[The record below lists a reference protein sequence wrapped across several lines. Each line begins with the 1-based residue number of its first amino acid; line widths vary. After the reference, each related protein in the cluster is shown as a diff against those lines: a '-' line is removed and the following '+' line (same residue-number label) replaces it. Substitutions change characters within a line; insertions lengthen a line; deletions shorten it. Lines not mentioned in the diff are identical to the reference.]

1 MVKQAVESY
10 ETSAMTEQ
18 SSDQS
23 PRQLCTVL
31 KIIPGMA
38 TSDGAGVS
46 LTRYIGSAQL
56 DHLDPFLMLDFFE
69 SDNPDDYIAGFPAH
83 PHRGFETVTY
93 LLAGR
98 MRHEDSTGHGG
109 VIEAGGIQWMSA
121 GRGIIHSEMPEQEH
135 GRLAGFQLW
144 VNLPGR
150 LKMSSPDYRE
160 FLADD
165 IPEEVRDNGVTIRV
179 ITGTTSGGTQG
190 PVANVVTRPLYL
202 DVSMPPGS
210 EFIESLLPD
219 QSAFVFVIDG
229 AITIGRRTTQNNRTI
244 SSRQLAVLG
253 PGKQVNVV
261 ADDDACRFLLV
272 AADPIGEP
280 VSRHGPFVMNTH
292 EEIIQAV
299 HDFNAGSF

>member
-1 MVKQAVESY
+1 
-10 ETSAMTEQ
+10 MTEQ
-18 SSDQS
+18 SSDRS
-23 PRQLCTVL
+23 TSQLRTVL
-31 KIIPGMA
+31 KIISGVA

-46 LTRYIGSAQL
+46 LTRYIGSTQL

-98 MRHEDSTGHGG
+98 MRHEDSAGHGG

-121 GRGIIHSEMPEQEH
+121 GGGIIHSEMPEQEH

-150 LKMSSPDYRE
+150 LKMSPPDYRE
-160 FLADD
+160 FPADD
-165 IPEEVRDNGVTIRV
+165 IPEEVRDNGVKIRV
-179 ITGTTSGGTQG
+179 ITGTTSGGTRG

-202 DVSMPPGS
+202 DVSMPLGS
-210 EFIESLLPD
+210 EFIESLRPD

-229 AITIGRRTTQNNRTI
+229 AITIGGRETQNSHTV

-253 PGKQVNVV
+253 PGKQVNVL

-272 AADPIGEP
+272 AGDPIGEP

-299 HDFNAGSF
+299 RDFNAGSF

>member
-1 MVKQAVESY
+1 
-10 ETSAMTEQ
+10 MTEQ
-18 SSDQS
+18 SSDRS
-23 PRQLCTVL
+23 PSQLRTVL

-46 LTRYIGSAQL
+46 LTRYIGSMQL

-98 MRHEDSTGHGG
+98 MRHEDSAGHGG
-109 VIEAGGIQWMSA
+109 VIEPGGIQWMSA

-150 LKMSSPDYRE
+150 LKMSPPDYRE
-160 FLADD
+160 FPADD
-165 IPEEVRDNGVTIRV
+165 IPEEIRDDGVKIRV
-179 ITGTTSGGTQG
+179 ITGATSGGTQG

-210 EFIESLLPD
+210 EFIESLRPD

-229 AITIGRRTTQNNRTI
+229 TITIGGRETQNSRTV

-261 ADDDACRFLLV
+261 ADDHACRFLLV
-272 AADPIGEP
+272 AGDPIGESI
-280 VSRHGPFVMNTH
+280 SRHGPFVMNTH

-299 HDFNAGSF
+299 HDFNAGKF

>member
-1 MVKQAVESY
+1 
-10 ETSAMTEQ
+10 MTEQ
-18 SSDQS
+18 SSDRS
-23 PRQLCTVL
+23 TSQLRTVL
-31 KIIPGMA
+31 KIISGVA

-46 LTRYIGSAQL
+46 LTRYIGSTQL

-144 VNLPGR
+144 VNLPSR
-150 LKMSSPDYRE
+150 LKMSPPDYRE
-160 FLADD
+160 FPADD
-165 IPEEVRDNGVTIRV
+165 IPEEVRDNGARIRV
-179 ITGTTSGGTQG
+179 ITGTTSGGTRG

-202 DVSMPPGS
+202 DISMPPGS
-210 EFIESLLPD
+210 EFIESLRPD

-229 AITIGRRTTQNNRTI
+229 AITIGGRETQNSRTV

-253 PGKQVNVV
+253 PGKQVNVL
-261 ADDDACRFLLV
+261 ADDHACRFLLV
-272 AADPIGEP
+272 AGDPIGEP

>member
-1 MVKQAVESY
+1 
-10 ETSAMTEQ
+10 
-18 SSDQS
+18 
-23 PRQLCTVL
+23 
-31 KIIPGMA
+31 
-38 TSDGAGVS
+38 
-46 LTRYIGSAQL
+46 
-56 DHLDPFLMLDFFE
+56 MLDFFE

-160 FLADD
+160 FPADD

-202 DVSMPPGS
+202 DVSMPPDS

-229 AITIGRRTTQNNRTI
+229 AISIGGRTTQNHRTV

>member
-1 MVKQAVESY
+1 
-10 ETSAMTEQ
+10 MTEQ
-18 SSDQS
+18 TSDRS
-23 PRQLCTVL
+23 TSQLRTVL
-31 KIIPGMA
+31 KIISGVA

-46 LTRYIGSAQL
+46 LTRYIGSTQL

-144 VNLPGR
+144 VNLPSR
-150 LKMSSPDYRE
+150 LKMSAPDYRE
-160 FLADD
+160 FPADD
-165 IPEEVRDNGVTIRV
+165 IPEEIRDNGVKIRV
-179 ITGTTSGGTQG
+179 ITGTTSGGTRG

-202 DVSMPPGS
+202 DISMPPGS
-210 EFIESLLPD
+210 EFIESLRPD

-229 AITIGRRTTQNNRTI
+229 AITIGGRETQNSRTV

-253 PGKQVNVV
+253 PGKQVNVL
-261 ADDDACRFLLV
+261 ADDHACRFLLV
-272 AADPIGEP
+272 AGDPIGEP

-299 HDFNAGSF
+299 RDFNAGNF

>member
-1 MVKQAVESY
+1 
-10 ETSAMTEQ
+10 MTEQ
-18 SSDQS
+18 TSDRS
-23 PRQLCTVL
+23 TSQLRTVL
-31 KIIPGMA
+31 KIISGVA

-46 LTRYIGSAQL
+46 LTRYIGSTQL

-144 VNLPGR
+144 VNLPSR
-150 LKMSSPDYRE
+150 LKMSPPDYRE
-160 FLADD
+160 FPADD
-165 IPEEVRDNGVTIRV
+165 IPEEIRDNGVKIRV
-179 ITGTTSGGTQG
+179 ITGTTSGGTRG

-202 DVSMPPGS
+202 DISMPRAVN
-210 EFIESLLPD
+210 LLSHCD
-219 QSAFVFVIDG
+219 QI
-229 AITIGRRTTQNNRTI
+229 NRL
-244 SSRQLAVLG
+244 S
-253 PGKQVNVV
+253 
-261 ADDDACRFLLV
+261 CLLLT
-272 AADPIGEP
+272 AL
-280 VSRHGPFVMNTH
+280 
-292 EEIIQAV
+292 
-299 HDFNAGSF
+299 

>member
-1 MVKQAVESY
+1 
-10 ETSAMTEQ
+10 MTEQ
-18 SSDQS
+18 SSDRS
-23 PRQLCTVL
+23 PSQLRTVL

-46 LTRYIGSAQL
+46 LTRYIGSMQL

-93 LLAGR
+93 LLTGR
-98 MRHEDSTGHGG
+98 MRHEDSAGHGG
-109 VIEAGGIQWMSA
+109 VIEPGGIQWMSA

-150 LKMSSPDYRE
+150 LKMSPPDYRE
-160 FLADD
+160 FPADD
-165 IPEEVRDNGVTIRV
+165 IPEEIRDDGVKIRV
-179 ITGTTSGGTQG
+179 ITGATSGGTQG

-210 EFIESLLPD
+210 EFIESLRPD

-229 AITIGRRTTQNNRTI
+229 TITIGGRETQNSRTV

-261 ADDDACRFLLV
+261 ADDHACRFLLV
-272 AADPIGEP
+272 AGDPIGESI
-280 VSRHGPFVMNTH
+280 SRHGPFVMNTH

-299 HDFNAGSF
+299 HDFNAGNF

>member
-1 MVKQAVESY
+1 
-10 ETSAMTEQ
+10 MTEQ
-18 SSDQS
+18 SSDRS
-23 PRQLCTVL
+23 TSQLRTVL
-31 KIIPGMA
+31 KIISGVA

-46 LTRYIGSAQL
+46 LTRYIGSTQL

-150 LKMSSPDYRE
+150 LKMSPPDYRE
-160 FLADD
+160 FPADD
-165 IPEEVRDNGVTIRV
+165 IPEEVCDNGVKIRV

-202 DVSMPPGS
+202 DISMPPGS
-210 EFIESLLPD
+210 EFIESLRPD

-229 AITIGRRTTQNNRTI
+229 AITIGGRETQNSRTV

-253 PGKQVNVV
+253 PGKQVNVL
-261 ADDDACRFLLV
+261 ADDHACRFLLV
-272 AADPIGEP
+272 AGDPIGEP

-299 HDFNAGSF
+299 RDFNAGSF

>member
-1 MVKQAVESY
+1 
-10 ETSAMTEQ
+10 MTEQ
-18 SSDQS
+18 SSDRS
-23 PRQLCTVL
+23 PSQLRTVL
-31 KIIPGMA
+31 KIIPGVA

-46 LTRYIGSAQL
+46 LTRYIGSMQL

-93 LLAGR
+93 LLTGR
-98 MRHEDSTGHGG
+98 MRHEDSAGHGG
-109 VIEAGGIQWMSA
+109 VIEPGGIQWMSA

-150 LKMSSPDYRE
+150 LKMSPPDYRE
-160 FLADD
+160 FPADD
-165 IPEEVRDNGVTIRV
+165 IPEEIRDDGVKIRV
-179 ITGTTSGGTQG
+179 ITGATSGGTQG
-190 PVANVVTRPLYL
+190 PVANVVTQPLYL

-210 EFIESLLPD
+210 EFIESLRPD

-229 AITIGRRTTQNNRTI
+229 TITIGGRETQNSRTV

-261 ADDDACRFLLV
+261 ADDHACRFLLV
-272 AADPIGEP
+272 AGDPIGEP
-280 VSRHGPFVMNTH
+280 ISRHGPFVMNTH

-299 HDFNAGSF
+299 HDFNAGKF

>member
-1 MVKQAVESY
+1 
-10 ETSAMTEQ
+10 MTEQ
-18 SSDQS
+18 SSDQLPS
-23 PRQLCTVL
+23 DMRTVL
-31 KIIPGMA
+31 KIIPGVA

-46 LTRYIGSAQL
+46 LTRYIGSMQL

-98 MRHEDSTGHGG
+98 MRHEDSAGHGG
-109 VIEAGGIQWMSA
+109 VIEPGGIQWMSA

-150 LKMSSPDYRE
+150 LKMSPPDYRE
-160 FLADD
+160 FPADD
-165 IPEEVRDNGVTIRV
+165 IPEEIRDDGVKIRV
-179 ITGTTSGGTQG
+179 ITGATSGGTQG

-210 EFIESLLPD
+210 EFIESLRPD
-219 QSAFVFVIDG
+219 QSAFVFVING
-229 AITIGRRTTQNNRTI
+229 TITIGGRETQNSRTV

-253 PGKQVNVV
+253 PGKQVNVL
-261 ADDDACRFLLV
+261 ADDHACRFLLV
-272 AADPIGEP
+272 AGDPIGEP
-280 VSRHGPFVMNTH
+280 ISRHGPFVMNTH

-299 HDFNAGSF
+299 HDFNAGNF

>member
-1 MVKQAVESY
+1 
-10 ETSAMTEQ
+10 MTEQ
-18 SSDQS
+18 TSDRS
-23 PRQLCTVL
+23 TSQLRTVL
-31 KIIPGMA
+31 KIISGVA

-46 LTRYIGSAQL
+46 LTRYIGSTQL

-144 VNLPGR
+144 VNLPSR
-150 LKMSSPDYRE
+150 LKMSAPDYRE
-160 FLADD
+160 FPADD
-165 IPEEVRDNGVTIRV
+165 IPQEVRDNGVTIRV

-210 EFIESLLPD
+210 EFIESLRPD

-229 AITIGRRTTQNNRTI
+229 AITIGGRETQNSHTV

-253 PGKQVNVV
+253 PGKQVNVL
-261 ADDDACRFLLV
+261 ADDHACRFLLV
-272 AADPIGEP
+272 AGDPIGEP

-299 HDFNAGSF
+299 RDFNAGNF

>member
-1 MVKQAVESY
+1 
-10 ETSAMTEQ
+10 MTEQ
-18 SSDQS
+18 TSDRS
-23 PRQLCTVL
+23 TSQLRTVL
-31 KIIPGMA
+31 KIISGVA

-46 LTRYIGSAQL
+46 LTRYIGSTQL

-98 MRHEDSTGHGG
+98 MRHEDSAGHGG

-160 FLADD
+160 FPADD
-165 IPEEVRDNGVTIRV
+165 IPEEIRDNGVKIRV
-179 ITGTTSGGTQG
+179 ITGTTSGGTRG

-202 DVSMPPGS
+202 DISMPPGS
-210 EFIESLLPD
+210 EFIESLRPD

-229 AITIGRRTTQNNRTI
+229 AITIGGRETQNSHTV

-253 PGKQVNVV
+253 PGKQVNVL
-261 ADDDACRFLLV
+261 ADDHACRFLLV
-272 AADPIGEP
+272 AGDPIGEP

>member
-1 MVKQAVESY
+1 
-10 ETSAMTEQ
+10 MTEQ
-18 SSDQS
+18 TSDRS
-23 PRQLCTVL
+23 TSQLRTVL
-31 KIIPGMA
+31 KIISGVA

-46 LTRYIGSAQL
+46 LTRYIGSTQL

-144 VNLPGR
+144 VNLPSR
-150 LKMSSPDYRE
+150 LKMSPPDYRE
-160 FLADD
+160 FPADD
-165 IPEEVRDNGVTIRV
+165 IPEEIRDNGVKIRV
-179 ITGTTSGGTQG
+179 ITGTTSGGTRG

-210 EFIESLLPD
+210 EFIESLRPD

-229 AITIGRRTTQNNRTI
+229 AITIGGRETQNSHTV

-253 PGKQVNVV
+253 PGKQVNVL
-261 ADDDACRFLLV
+261 ADDHACRFLLV
-272 AADPIGEP
+272 AGDPIGEP

-299 HDFNAGSF
+299 RDFNAGSF

>member
-1 MVKQAVESY
+1 MKQ
-10 ETSAMTEQ
+10 Q
-18 SSDQS
+18 SSDQLPS
-23 PRQLCTVL
+23 DIRTVL
-31 KIIPGMA
+31 KIISGMA

-93 LLAGR
+93 LLAGK

-150 LKMSSPDYRE
+150 LKMSPPDYRE
-160 FLADD
+160 FPADD
-165 IPEEVRDNGVTIRV
+165 IPEEVRDNGARIRV
-179 ITGTTSGGTQG
+179 ITGTTSGGTRG

-202 DVSMPPGS
+202 DVSMTPDS

-229 AITIGRRTTQNNRTI
+229 TITIGERGTKNSRRV

-253 PGKQVNVV
+253 HGKQVTVV
-261 ADDDACRFLLV
+261 ADDHACRFLLV
-272 AADPIGEP
+272 AGDPIGEP
-280 VSRHGPFVMNTH
+280 ISRHGPFVMNTH

-299 HDFNAGSF
+299 HDFNAGNF

>member
-1 MVKQAVESY
+1 
-10 ETSAMTEQ
+10 MTEQ
-18 SSDQS
+18 TSDRS
-23 PRQLCTVL
+23 TSQLRTVL
-31 KIIPGMA
+31 KIISGVA

-46 LTRYIGSAQL
+46 LTRYIGSTQL

-144 VNLPGR
+144 VNLPSR
-150 LKMSSPDYRE
+150 LKMSPPDYRE
-160 FLADD
+160 FPADD
-165 IPEEVRDNGVTIRV
+165 IPEEIRDNGVKIRV
-179 ITGTTSGGTQG
+179 ITGTTSGGTRG

-202 DVSMPPGS
+202 DISMPPGS
-210 EFIESLLPD
+210 EFIESLRPD

-229 AITIGRRTTQNNRTI
+229 AITIGGRETQNSRTV

-253 PGKQVNVV
+253 PGKQVNVL
-261 ADDDACRFLLV
+261 ADDHACRFLLV
-272 AADPIGEP
+272 AGDPIGEP

-299 HDFNAGSF
+299 RDFNAGSF

>member
-1 MVKQAVESY
+1 
-10 ETSAMTEQ
+10 MTEQ
-18 SSDQS
+18 TSDRS
-23 PRQLCTVL
+23 TSQLRTVL
-31 KIIPGMA
+31 KIISGVA

-144 VNLPGR
+144 VNLPSR
-150 LKMSSPDYRE
+150 LKMSPPDYRE
-160 FLADD
+160 FPADD
-165 IPEEVRDNGVTIRV
+165 IPEEIRDNGVKIRV
-179 ITGTTSGGTQG
+179 ITGTTSGGTRG

-202 DVSMPPGS
+202 DISMPPGS
-210 EFIESLLPD
+210 EFIESLRPD

-229 AITIGRRTTQNNRTI
+229 AITIGGRETQNSHTV

-253 PGKQVNVV
+253 PGKQVNVL
-261 ADDDACRFLLV
+261 ADDHACRFLLV
-272 AADPIGEP
+272 AGDPIGEP

-299 HDFNAGSF
+299 RDFNAGNF

>member
-1 MVKQAVESY
+1 
-10 ETSAMTEQ
+10 MTEQ
-18 SSDQS
+18 SSDRS
-23 PRQLCTVL
+23 PSQLRTVL

-46 LTRYIGSAQL
+46 LTRYIGSMQL

-93 LLAGR
+93 LLTGR
-98 MRHEDSTGHGG
+98 MRHEDSAGHGG

-150 LKMSSPDYRE
+150 LKMSPPDYRE
-160 FLADD
+160 FPADD
-165 IPEEVRDNGVTIRV
+165 IPEEIRDDGVKIRV
-179 ITGTTSGGTQG
+179 ITGATSGGTQG

-210 EFIESLLPD
+210 EFIESLRPD

-229 AITIGRRTTQNNRTI
+229 TIIIGGRETQNSRTV

-261 ADDDACRFLLV
+261 ADDHTCRFLLI
-272 AADPIGEP
+272 AGDPIGEP

-299 HDFNAGSF
+299 HDFNAGKF

>member
-1 MVKQAVESY
+1 
-10 ETSAMTEQ
+10 MTEQ
-18 SSDQS
+18 SSDRS
-23 PRQLCTVL
+23 PSQLRTVL

-46 LTRYIGSAQL
+46 LTRYIGSMQL

-93 LLAGR
+93 LLTGR
-98 MRHEDSTGHGG
+98 MRHEDSAGHGG
-109 VIEAGGIQWMSA
+109 VIEPGGIQWMSA

-150 LKMSSPDYRE
+150 LKMSPPDYRE
-160 FLADD
+160 FPADD
-165 IPEEVRDNGVTIRV
+165 IPEEIRDDGVKIRV
-179 ITGTTSGGTQG
+179 ITGATSGGTQG

-210 EFIESLLPD
+210 EFIESLRPD

-229 AITIGRRTTQNNRTI
+229 TITIGGRETQNSRTV

-261 ADDDACRFLLV
+261 ADDHACRFLLV
-272 AADPIGEP
+272 AGDPIGESI
-280 VSRHGPFVMNTH
+280 SRHGPFVMNTH

-299 HDFNAGSF
+299 HDFNAGKF

>member
-1 MVKQAVESY
+1 
-10 ETSAMTEQ
+10 MTEQ
-18 SSDQS
+18 TSDRS
-23 PRQLCTVL
+23 TSQLRTVL
-31 KIIPGMA
+31 KIISGVA

-46 LTRYIGSAQL
+46 LTRYIGSTQL

-144 VNLPGR
+144 VNLPSR
-150 LKMSSPDYRE
+150 LKMSPPDYRE
-160 FLADD
+160 FPADD
-165 IPEEVRDNGVTIRV
+165 IPEEIRDNGVKIRV
-179 ITGTTSGGTQG
+179 ITGTTSGGTRG

-202 DVSMPPGS
+202 DISMPPGS
-210 EFIESLLPD
+210 EFIESLRPD

-229 AITIGRRTTQNNRTI
+229 AITIGGRETQNSRTV

-253 PGKQVNVV
+253 PGKQVNVL
-261 ADDDACRFLLV
+261 ADDHACRFLLV
-272 AADPIGEP
+272 AGDPIGEP

>member
-1 MVKQAVESY
+1 
-10 ETSAMTEQ
+10 MTEQ
-18 SSDQS
+18 SSDRS
-23 PRQLCTVL
+23 TSQLRTVL
-31 KIIPGMA
+31 KIISGVA

-144 VNLPGR
+144 VNLPSR
-150 LKMSSPDYRE
+150 LKMSPPDYRE
-160 FLADD
+160 FPADD
-165 IPEEVRDNGVTIRV
+165 IPEEIRDNGVKIRV
-179 ITGTTSGGTQG
+179 ITGTTSGGTRG

-202 DVSMPPGS
+202 DISMPPGS
-210 EFIESLLPD
+210 EFIESLRPD

-229 AITIGRRTTQNNRTI
+229 AITIGGRETQNSRTV

-253 PGKQVNVV
+253 PGKQVNVL
-261 ADDDACRFLLV
+261 ADDHACRFLLV
-272 AADPIGEP
+272 AGDPIGEP
-280 VSRHGPFVMNTH
+280 VSCHGPFVMNTH

-299 HDFNAGSF
+299 RDFNAGSF

>member
-1 MVKQAVESY
+1 
-10 ETSAMTEQ
+10 MTEQ
-18 SSDQS
+18 SSDRS
-23 PRQLCTVL
+23 PSQLRTVL
-31 KIIPGMA
+31 KIIPGVA

-46 LTRYIGSAQL
+46 LTRYIGSMQL

-98 MRHEDSTGHGG
+98 MRHEDSAGHGG
-109 VIEAGGIQWMSA
+109 VIEPGGIQWMSA

-150 LKMSSPDYRE
+150 LKMSPPDYRE
-160 FLADD
+160 FPADD
-165 IPEEVRDNGVTIRV
+165 IPEEIRDDGVKIRV
-179 ITGTTSGGTQG
+179 ITGATSGGTQG

-210 EFIESLLPD
+210 EFIESLRPD
-219 QSAFVFVIDG
+219 QSAFVFVING
-229 AITIGRRTTQNNRTI
+229 TITIGGRETQNSRTV

-261 ADDDACRFLLV
+261 ADDHACRFLLV
-272 AADPIGEP
+272 AGDPIGEP
-280 VSRHGPFVMNTH
+280 ISRHGPFVMNTH

-299 HDFNAGSF
+299 HDFNAGKF

>member
-1 MVKQAVESY
+1 
-10 ETSAMTEQ
+10 MTEQ
-18 SSDQS
+18 SSDRS
-23 PRQLCTVL
+23 TSQLRTVL
-31 KIIPGMA
+31 KIISGVA

-46 LTRYIGSAQL
+46 LTRYIGSTQL

-144 VNLPGR
+144 VNLPSR
-150 LKMSSPDYRE
+150 LKMSPPDYRE
-160 FLADD
+160 FPADD
-165 IPEEVRDNGVTIRV
+165 IPEEIRDNGVTIRV
-179 ITGTTSGGTQG
+179 ITGTTSGGTRG

-210 EFIESLLPD
+210 EFIESLRPD

-229 AITIGRRTTQNNRTI
+229 AITIGGRETQNSRTV

-253 PGKQVNVV
+253 PGKQVNVL
-261 ADDDACRFLLV
+261 ADDHACRFLLV
-272 AADPIGEP
+272 AGDPIGEP

-299 HDFNAGSF
+299 RDFNAGSF

>member
-1 MVKQAVESY
+1 
-10 ETSAMTEQ
+10 MTEQ
-18 SSDQS
+18 SSDRS
-23 PRQLCTVL
+23 PSQLRTVL

-46 LTRYIGSAQL
+46 LTRYIGSMQL

-69 SDNPDDYIAGFPAH
+69 SDNPDDYIAGFSAH

-98 MRHEDSTGHGG
+98 MRHEDSAGHGG

-150 LKMSSPDYRE
+150 LKMSPPDYRE
-160 FLADD
+160 FPADD
-165 IPEEVRDNGVTIRV
+165 IPEEIRDDGVKIRV
-179 ITGTTSGGTQG
+179 ITGATSGGTQG

-210 EFIESLLPD
+210 EFIESLRPD

-229 AITIGRRTTQNNRTI
+229 TITIGGRETQNSRTV

-261 ADDDACRFLLV
+261 ADDHACRFLLV
-272 AADPIGEP
+272 AGDPIGESI
-280 VSRHGPFVMNTH
+280 SRHGPFVMNTH

-299 HDFNAGSF
+299 HDFNAGKF

>member
-1 MVKQAVESY
+1 
-10 ETSAMTEQ
+10 MTEQ
-18 SSDQS
+18 SSDQLPS
-23 PRQLCTVL
+23 DMRTVL
-31 KIIPGMA
+31 KIIPGVA

-46 LTRYIGSAQL
+46 LTRYIGSMQL

-98 MRHEDSTGHGG
+98 MRHEDSAGHGG
-109 VIEAGGIQWMSA
+109 VIEPGGIQWMNA

-150 LKMSSPDYRE
+150 LKMSPPDYRE
-160 FLADD
+160 FPADD
-165 IPEEVRDNGVTIRV
+165 IPEEIRDGGVKIRV
-179 ITGTTSGGTQG
+179 ITGATSGGTQG

-210 EFIESLLPD
+210 EFIESLRPD

-229 AITIGRRTTQNNRTI
+229 TITIGGRETQNSRTV

-261 ADDDACRFLLV
+261 ADDHACRFLLV
-272 AADPIGEP
+272 AGDPIGEP

-299 HDFNAGSF
+299 HDFNAGNF

>member
-1 MVKQAVESY
+1 
-10 ETSAMTEQ
+10 
-18 SSDQS
+18 
-23 PRQLCTVL
+23 
-31 KIIPGMA
+31 MA

-121 GRGIIHSEMPEQEH
+121 GRGIIHSEMPEQER

-160 FLADD
+160 FPADD
-165 IPEEVRDNGVTIRV
+165 IPEEVRNNGVKIRV
-179 ITGTTSGGTQG
+179 ITGTTSDGTQG

-202 DVSMPPGS
+202 DISMPPGS

-229 AITIGRRTTQNNRTI
+229 AITIGGRTTQNSRTV

-253 PGKQVNVV
+253 PGKQVNVA

-299 HDFNAGSF
+299 HDFNAGNF

>member
-1 MVKQAVESY
+1 
-10 ETSAMTEQ
+10 MTEQ
-18 SSDQS
+18 SSDRS
-23 PRQLCTVL
+23 PSQLRTVL

-46 LTRYIGSAQL
+46 LTRYIGSMQL

-98 MRHEDSTGHGG
+98 MRHEDSAGHGG
-109 VIEAGGIQWMSA
+109 VIEPGGIQWMSA

-150 LKMSSPDYRE
+150 LKMSPPDYRE
-160 FLADD
+160 FPADD
-165 IPEEVRDNGVTIRV
+165 IPEEIRDDGVKIRV
-179 ITGTTSGGTQG
+179 ITGATSGGTQG
-190 PVANVVTRPLYL
+190 PVANVVTQPLYL

-210 EFIESLLPD
+210 EFIESLRPD
-219 QSAFVFVIDG
+219 QSAFVFVING
-229 AITIGRRTTQNNRTI
+229 TITIGGRETQNSRTV

-253 PGKQVNVV
+253 PGKQVNVL
-261 ADDDACRFLLV
+261 ADDHACRFLLV
-272 AADPIGEP
+272 AGDPIGEP
-280 VSRHGPFVMNTH
+280 ISRHGPFVMNTH

-299 HDFNAGSF
+299 HDFNAGKF

>member
-1 MVKQAVESY
+1 
-10 ETSAMTEQ
+10 
-18 SSDQS
+18 
-23 PRQLCTVL
+23 
-31 KIIPGMA
+31 
-38 TSDGAGVS
+38 
-46 LTRYIGSAQL
+46 
-56 DHLDPFLMLDFFE
+56 MLDFFE

-135 GRLAGFQLW
+135 DRLAGFQLW
-144 VNLPGR
+144 VNLPSR
-150 LKMSSPDYRE
+150 LKMSPPDYRE
-160 FLADD
+160 FPADD
-165 IPEEVRDNGVTIRV
+165 IPEEIRDNGVKIRV
-179 ITGTTSGGTQG
+179 ITGTTSGGTRG

-210 EFIESLLPD
+210 EFIESLRPD

-229 AITIGRRTTQNNRTI
+229 AITIGGRETQNSRTV

-253 PGKQVNVV
+253 PGKQVNVL
-261 ADDDACRFLLV
+261 ADDHACRFLLV
-272 AADPIGEP
+272 AGDPIGEP

-299 HDFNAGSF
+299 HDFNAGNF

>member
-1 MVKQAVESY
+1 
-10 ETSAMTEQ
+10 MTEQ
-18 SSDQS
+18 TSDRS
-23 PRQLCTVL
+23 TSQLRTVL
-31 KIIPGMA
+31 KIISGVA

-144 VNLPGR
+144 VNLPSR
-150 LKMSSPDYRE
+150 LKMSPPDYRE
-160 FLADD
+160 FPADD
-165 IPEEVRDNGVTIRV
+165 IPEEIRDNGVKIRV
-179 ITGTTSGGTQG
+179 ITGTTSGGTRG

-202 DVSMPPGS
+202 DISMPPGS
-210 EFIESLLPD
+210 EFIESLRPD

-229 AITIGRRTTQNNRTI
+229 AITIGGRETQNSHTV

-253 PGKQVNVV
+253 PGKQVNVL
-261 ADDDACRFLLV
+261 ADDHACRFLLV
-272 AADPIGEP
+272 AGDPIGEP

-299 HDFNAGSF
+299 RDFNAGSF

>member
-1 MVKQAVESY
+1 
-10 ETSAMTEQ
+10 MTEQ
-18 SSDQS
+18 SSDRS
-23 PRQLCTVL
+23 PSQLRTVL
-31 KIIPGMA
+31 KIIPGVA

-46 LTRYIGSAQL
+46 LTRYIGSMQL

-98 MRHEDSTGHGG
+98 MRHEDSAGHGG
-109 VIEAGGIQWMSA
+109 VIEPGGIQWMSA

-150 LKMSSPDYRE
+150 LKMSPPDYRE
-160 FLADD
+160 FPADD
-165 IPEEVRDNGVTIRV
+165 IPEEIRDDGVKIRV
-179 ITGTTSGGTQG
+179 ITGATSGGTQG

-210 EFIESLLPD
+210 EFIESLRPD

-229 AITIGRRTTQNNRTI
+229 TITIGGRETQNSRTV

-261 ADDDACRFLLV
+261 ADDHACRFLLV
-272 AADPIGEP
+272 AGDPIGEP
-280 VSRHGPFVMNTH
+280 ISRHGPFVMNTH

-299 HDFNAGSF
+299 HDFNAGKF

>member
-1 MVKQAVESY
+1 
-10 ETSAMTEQ
+10 MTEQ
-18 SSDQS
+18 TSDRS
-23 PRQLCTVL
+23 TSQLRTVL
-31 KIIPGMA
+31 KIISGVA

-46 LTRYIGSAQL
+46 LTRYIGSTQL

-150 LKMSSPDYRE
+150 LKMSPPDYRE
-160 FLADD
+160 FPADD
-165 IPEEVRDNGVTIRV
+165 IPEEIRDNGVKIRV

-202 DVSMPPGS
+202 DISMPPGS
-210 EFIESLLPD
+210 EFIESLRPD

-229 AITIGRRTTQNNRTI
+229 AITIGGRTTQNSRTV

-253 PGKQVNVV
+253 PGKQVNVL
-261 ADDDACRFLLV
+261 ADDHACRFLLV
-272 AADPIGEP
+272 AGDPIGEP

-299 HDFNAGSF
+299 RDFNAGNF

>member
-1 MVKQAVESY
+1 
-10 ETSAMTEQ
+10 MTEQ
-18 SSDQS
+18 TSDRS
-23 PRQLCTVL
+23 TSQLRTVL
-31 KIIPGMA
+31 KIISGVA

-46 LTRYIGSAQL
+46 LTRYIGSTQL

-144 VNLPGR
+144 VNLPSR
-150 LKMSSPDYRE
+150 LKMSPPDYRE
-160 FLADD
+160 FPADD
-165 IPEEVRDNGVTIRV
+165 IPEEIRDNGVKIRV
-179 ITGTTSGGTQG
+179 ITGTTSGGTRG

-202 DVSMPPGS
+202 DISMPPGS
-210 EFIESLLPD
+210 EFIESLRPD

-229 AITIGRRTTQNNRTI
+229 AITIGGRETQNSRTV

-253 PGKQVNVV
+253 PGKQVNVL
-261 ADDDACRFLLV
+261 ADDHACRFLLV
-272 AADPIGEP
+272 AGDPIGEP

-299 HDFNAGSF
+299 RDFNAGSY

>member
-1 MVKQAVESY
+1 
-10 ETSAMTEQ
+10 MTEQ
-18 SSDQS
+18 TSDRS
-23 PRQLCTVL
+23 TSQLRTVL
-31 KIIPGMA
+31 KIISGVA

-144 VNLPGR
+144 VNLPSR
-150 LKMSSPDYRE
+150 LKMSPPDYRE
-160 FLADD
+160 FPADD
-165 IPEEVRDNGVTIRV
+165 IPEEIRDNGVTIRV

-202 DVSMPPGS
+202 DVSMPPDS

-229 AITIGRRTTQNNRTI
+229 AITIGGRTTQNSRTV

-253 PGKQVNVV
+253 PGKQVNVL
-261 ADDDACRFLLV
+261 ADDHACRFLLV
-272 AADPIGEP
+272 AGDPIGEP

-299 HDFNAGSF
+299 RDFNAGNF

>member
-1 MVKQAVESY
+1 
-10 ETSAMTEQ
+10 MTEQ
-18 SSDQS
+18 TSDRS
-23 PRQLCTVL
+23 TSQLRTVL
-31 KIIPGMA
+31 KIISGVA

-46 LTRYIGSAQL
+46 LTRYIGSTQL

-150 LKMSSPDYRE
+150 LKMSPPDYRE

-165 IPEEVRDNGVTIRV
+165 IPQEVRDNGVTIRV

-210 EFIESLLPD
+210 EFIESLRPD

-229 AITIGRRTTQNNRTI
+229 AITIGGRETQNSRTV

-253 PGKQVNVV
+253 PGKQVNVL
-261 ADDDACRFLLV
+261 ADDHACRFLLV
-272 AADPIGEP
+272 AGDPIGEP

-299 HDFNAGSF
+299 RDFNAGSF

>member
-1 MVKQAVESY
+1 
-10 ETSAMTEQ
+10 MTEQ
-18 SSDQS
+18 TSDRS
-23 PRQLCTVL
+23 TSQLRTVL
-31 KIIPGMA
+31 KIISGVA

-46 LTRYIGSAQL
+46 LTRYIGSTQL

-144 VNLPGR
+144 VNLPSR
-150 LKMSSPDYRE
+150 LKMSPPDYRE
-160 FLADD
+160 FPADD
-165 IPEEVRDNGVTIRV
+165 IPEEVRDNGARIRV
-179 ITGTTSGGTQG
+179 ITGTTSGGTRG

-202 DVSMPPGS
+202 DVSMPLGS
-210 EFIESLLPD
+210 EFIESLRPD

-229 AITIGRRTTQNNRTI
+229 AITIGGRETQNSRTV

-253 PGKQVNVV
+253 PGKQVNVL
-261 ADDDACRFLLV
+261 ADDHACRFLLV
-272 AADPIGEP
+272 AGDPIGEP

-299 HDFNAGSF
+299 RDFNAGSF

>member
-1 MVKQAVESY
+1 
-10 ETSAMTEQ
+10 
-18 SSDQS
+18 
-23 PRQLCTVL
+23 
-31 KIIPGMA
+31 
-38 TSDGAGVS
+38 
-46 LTRYIGSAQL
+46 
-56 DHLDPFLMLDFFE
+56 
-69 SDNPDDYIAGFPAH
+69 
-83 PHRGFETVTY
+83 
-93 LLAGR
+93 AGR

-160 FLADD
+160 FPADD
-165 IPEEVRDNGVTIRV
+165 IPEEVCDNGVKIRV

-210 EFIESLLPD
+210 EFIESLRPD

-229 AITIGRRTTQNNRTI
+229 AITIGGRETQNSHTV

-253 PGKQVNVV
+253 PGKQVNVL

-272 AADPIGEP
+272 AGDPIGEP

-299 HDFNAGSF
+299 RDFNAGSF

>member
-1 MVKQAVESY
+1 
-10 ETSAMTEQ
+10 MTEQ
-18 SSDQS
+18 SSDRS
-23 PRQLCTVL
+23 PSQLRTVL

-46 LTRYIGSAQL
+46 LTRYIGSMQL

-98 MRHEDSTGHGG
+98 MRHEDSAGHGG
-109 VIEAGGIQWMSA
+109 VIEPGGIQWMNA

-150 LKMSSPDYRE
+150 LKMSPPDYRE
-160 FLADD
+160 FPADD
-165 IPEEVRDNGVTIRV
+165 IPEEIRDDGVKIRV
-179 ITGTTSGGTQG
+179 ITGATSGGTQG

-210 EFIESLLPD
+210 EFIESLRPD

-229 AITIGRRTTQNNRTI
+229 TITIGGRETQNSRTV

-261 ADDDACRFLLV
+261 ADDHACRFLLV
-272 AADPIGEP
+272 AGDPIGEP
-280 VSRHGPFVMNTH
+280 ISRHGPFVMNTH

-299 HDFNAGSF
+299 HDFNAGKF

>member
-1 MVKQAVESY
+1 
-10 ETSAMTEQ
+10 MTEQ
-18 SSDQS
+18 SSDRS
-23 PRQLCTVL
+23 PSQLRTVL
-31 KIIPGMA
+31 KIIPGVA

-46 LTRYIGSAQL
+46 LTRYIGSMQL

-98 MRHEDSTGHGG
+98 MRHEDSAGHGG

-150 LKMSSPDYRE
+150 LKMSPPDYRE
-160 FLADD
+160 FPADD
-165 IPEEVRDNGVTIRV
+165 IPEEIRDDGVKIRV
-179 ITGTTSGGTQG
+179 ITGATSGGTQG

-210 EFIESLLPD
+210 EFIESLRPD
-219 QSAFVFVIDG
+219 QSAFVFVING
-229 AITIGRRTTQNNRTI
+229 TITIGGRETQNSRTV

-253 PGKQVNVV
+253 PGKQVNVL
-261 ADDDACRFLLV
+261 ADDHACRFLLV
-272 AADPIGEP
+272 AGDPIGEP
-280 VSRHGPFVMNTH
+280 ISRHGPFVMNTH

-299 HDFNAGSF
+299 HDFNAGKF

>member
-1 MVKQAVESY
+1 
-10 ETSAMTEQ
+10 MTEQ
-18 SSDQS
+18 SSDRS
-23 PRQLCTVL
+23 PSQLRTVL

-46 LTRYIGSAQL
+46 LTRYIGSMQL

-93 LLAGR
+93 LLTGR
-98 MRHEDSTGHGG
+98 MRHEDSAGHGG
-109 VIEAGGIQWMSA
+109 VIEPGGIQWMSA

-150 LKMSSPDYRE
+150 LKMSPPDYRE
-160 FLADD
+160 FPADD
-165 IPEEVRDNGVTIRV
+165 IPEEIRDDGVKIRV
-179 ITGTTSGGTQG
+179 ITGATSGGTQG

-210 EFIESLLPD
+210 EFIESLRPD

-229 AITIGRRTTQNNRTI
+229 TITIGGRETQNSRTV

-261 ADDDACRFLLV
+261 ADDHACRFLLV
-272 AADPIGEP
+272 AGDPIGEP
-280 VSRHGPFVMNTH
+280 ISRHGPFVMNTH

-299 HDFNAGSF
+299 HDFNAGNY